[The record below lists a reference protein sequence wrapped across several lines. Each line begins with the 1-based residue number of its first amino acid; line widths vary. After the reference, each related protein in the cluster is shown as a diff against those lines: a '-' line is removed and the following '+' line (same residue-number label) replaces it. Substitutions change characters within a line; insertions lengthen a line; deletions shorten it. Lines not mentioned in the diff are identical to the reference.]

1 MKRRVTILMAVLLG
15 ALAVA
20 GLSAQAKPKIG
31 FLVKMPEAS
40 WFQTEWKFADQAGQD
55 LGFEVI
61 KIGVQDGEKV
71 LNAIDNLAAQ
81 GAKGLVICTPDTKL
95 GPAIMT
101 KAKALN
107 LKVLAVDDQFVKADG
122 TPMTD
127 VPYLGISARKIGESV
142 GETLY
147 QEMTRRGWK
156 ASETGAMAITLN
168 ELQTSRDR
176 TDGTKAALIRLGF
189 PAANIYEG
197 AQKQPGDV
205 ETGFNAA
212 STIIT
217 QHNSVK
223 NWLIYSLAEDCVIG
237 GVRALEGR
245 GYKTP
250 NILGVGIGG
259 ATIAINEFKKAT
271 ENGFYGTI
279 LLAAKVHGYE
289 TAKMMY
295 LWISKGTVPPM
306 ETRTAGTLITRAN
319 YVQVMKDNGLEDL
332 VK

>member
-1 MKRRVTILMAVLLG
+1 MKKILSFATLALLG
-15 ALAVA
+15 LSLASGA
-20 GLSAQAKPKIG
+20 FAQAKVKIG
-31 FLVKMPEAS
+31 FLVKMPEAG
-40 WFQTEWKFADQAGQD
+40 WFQTEWKFADQAGKD

-61 KIGVQDGEKV
+61 KIGTQDGDKV
-71 LNAIDNLAAQ
+71 LSAMDNLAAQ

-95 GPAIMT
+95 GPAIAA
-101 KAKALN
+101 KAKQLG
-107 LKVLAVDDQFVKADG
+107 LKVLAVDDQFIKADG
-122 TPMTD
+122 SPMTD
-127 VPYLGISARKIGESV
+127 VPYLGISAKKIGENV

-147 QEMTRRGWK
+147 AEMKRRGWK
-156 ASETGAMAITLN
+156 AEETGAMAITLN
-168 ELQTSRDR
+168 ELQTSKDR
-176 TDGTKAALIRLGF
+176 TDGTKSALLRLGF

-217 QHNSVK
+217 QHPNVK
-223 NWLIYSLAEDCVIG
+223 NWMIYSLAEDCVIG

-245 GYKTP
+245 GFKTP

-259 ATIAINEFKKAT
+259 ATVAINEFKKST

-289 TAKMMY
+289 T
-295 LWISKGTVPPM
+295 SKLMFNWVTKGVVPPAD
-306 ETRTAGTLITRAN
+306 TRTAGTLITRAN
-319 YVQVMKDNGLEDL
+319 YVQVLTESGLEDL

>member
-1 MKRRVTILMAVLLG
+1 MKHRISLVTVILLG
-15 ALAVA
+15 CVLVG
-20 GLSAQAKPKIG
+20 GLTAQAKPKIG
-31 FLVKMPEAS
+31 FLVKLPEAS

-61 KIGVQDGEKV
+61 KIGTQDGEKV

-81 GAKGLVICTPDTKL
+81 GAQGFVICTPDTKL

-101 KAKALN
+101 KAKS
-107 LKVLAVDDQFVKADG
+107 LKLRVLAVDDQFVKGDG
-122 TPMTD
+122 SPMTD

-142 GETLY
+142 GETLF
-147 QEMTRRGWK
+147 QEMKRRGWNM
-156 ASETGAMAITLN
+156 AETGAMAITLN

-189 PAANIYEG
+189 PASNIYEG

-212 STIIT
+212 ATIIT
-217 QHNSVK
+217 QHAGVK

-245 GYKTP
+245 GFKTP

-259 ATIAINEFKKAT
+259 ATVAINEFKKGT

-279 LLAAKVHGYE
+279 LLAARVHGYE

-295 LWISKGTVPPM
+295 QWITKGTTPPM

-319 YVQVMKDNGLEDL
+319 YMNVMKENGLEDL

>member
-1 MKRRVTILMAVLLG
+1 MKRQISVCASILMGMLLVG
-15 ALAVA
+15 GLA
-20 GLSAQAKPKIG
+20 AQAKPKIG

-40 WFQTEWKFADQAGQD
+40 WFQTEWKFADQAGSD
-55 LGFEVI
+55 LGFDVI
-61 KIGVQDGEKV
+61 KIGTQDGEKV

-81 GAKGLVICTPDTKL
+81 GAKGFVICTPDTKL
-95 GPAIMT
+95 GPAIST
-101 KAKALN
+101 KAKSLKM
-107 LKVLAVDDQFVKADG
+107 KVLAVDDQFIKADG
-122 TPMTD
+122 SPMTD

-147 QEMTRRGWK
+147 GEMKRLGWN
-156 ASETGAMAITLN
+156 ASDTGAMAITLN

-176 TDGTKAALIRLGF
+176 TDGTKAALVRLGF

-212 STIIT
+212 NTIIT
-217 QHNSVK
+217 QHPKVK

-245 GYKTP
+245 GFKTA

-259 ATIAINEFKKAT
+259 ATIAINEFKKST
-271 ENGFYGTI
+271 VNGFYGTV

-295 LWISKGTVPPM
+295 EWITKDTTPPM

-319 YVQVMKDNGLEDL
+319 YAQVLKENGLEDL
-332 VK
+332 LK